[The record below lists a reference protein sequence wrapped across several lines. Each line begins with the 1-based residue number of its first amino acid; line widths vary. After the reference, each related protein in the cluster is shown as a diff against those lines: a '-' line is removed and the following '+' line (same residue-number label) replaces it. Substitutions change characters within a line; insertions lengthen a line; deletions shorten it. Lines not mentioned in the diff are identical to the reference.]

1 MLGLSPREQKA
12 IFMASLGS
20 VLEFYDFIIFGFMTN
35 YFIKNIFGNDSL
47 NNNNILVL
55 YSIFI
60 IGYIMHPLGMRLYSR
75 IAPIRDLRLVDGGI
89 TLMLVVSTLAM
100 GLVPA
105 RVMSFTWWMPLIIFG
120 IARII
125 QGLACG
131 AEMQAELDHIKIKIP
146 QNMSFAALGIL
157 AGNEIG
163 QFLAIVVN
171 RVLNYGFSPSQIQDY
186 AWRLPFIFG
195 ALLALLIYLVRL
207 KFAEPVTEEHCYR
220 NIIPVYKLFN
230 YYPSQTFI
238 AIGLAGIRGA
248 LTLLYLIFI
257 PFTMH
262 HFLNYSLLTVSRV
275 IFITSILGGIIAY
288 LINRYCSY
296 HNAPRQLMVCVI
308 LLLPC
313 ALLWAMSFHYNKFVY
328 LSILALAVLS
338 SCFTFLVQ
346 RVMVGLFPSA
356 VRLAGM
362 SFANQ
367 QGYIFCA
374 GLMPIISIG
383 LGHLLLRSND
393 YFSHHQV
400 FYAGTVFYIFIL
412 VGLNIYGLYQLP
424 HYANYTEIHQIREKI
439 LSTSKIT
446 N

>member
-1 MLGLSPREQKA
+1 MLGLSSREKKA

-20 VLEFYDFIIFGFMTN
+20 ILEFYDFIIFGFMSN
-35 YFIKNIFGNDSL
+35 YFAKNIFGNDSL

-60 IGYIMHPLGMRLYSR
+60 IGYIMHPLGMHLYSK
-75 IAPIRDLRLVDGGI
+75 IAPIQDLRLVDGGI
-89 TLMLVVSTLAM
+89 TFMLVGSTLTM
-100 GLVPA
+100 GLIPTQV
-105 RVMSFTWWMPLIIFG
+105 SFAWWIPLIILG
-120 IARII
+120 AARVI

-171 RVLNYGFSPSQIQDY
+171 RVLNYWFSTSQIQDY
-186 AWRLPFIFG
+186 AWRLPFILG
-195 ALLALLIYLVRL
+195 ALLALLIYLIRL
-207 KFAEPVTEEHCYR
+207 TFAERVTEEHCHR
-220 NIIPVYKLFN
+220 NIIPVYKLLN
-230 YYPSQTFI
+230 YYPTQIFI
-238 AIGLAGIRGA
+238 AVGLAGIRGA
-248 LTLLYLIFI
+248 LTLLCLIFI
-257 PFTMH
+257 PFTMY
-262 HFLNYSLLTVSRV
+262 HFLDYSLSMISRIIFVSS
-275 IFITSILGGIIAY
+275 ITGGTAAY

-296 HNAPRQLMVCVI
+296 HNAPRQLLICLI
-308 LLLPC
+308 LLLPSVI
-313 ALLWAMSFHYNKFVY
+313 LWMLSSYYDKFVY
-328 LSILALAVLS
+328 PSILALAVLS

-346 RVMVGLFPSA
+346 RVMAGLFPSA

-424 HYANYTEIHQIREKI
+424 QYANYTDIHQIRQKI
-439 LSTSKIT
+439 LAAKIR

>member
-1 MLGLSPREQKA
+1 MLGLSSREKKA

-20 VLEFYDFIIFGFMTN
+20 ILEFYDFIIFGFMTN

-47 NNNNILVL
+47 NNNNILIL

-60 IGYIMHPLGMRLYSR
+60 IGYIMHPLGMHLYSK
-75 IAPIRDLRLVDGGI
+75 IAPVQDLRLVDGGI
-89 TLMLVVSTLAM
+89 TLMLIVSTLTM
-100 GLVPA
+100 GLIPTHMPIV
-105 RVMSFTWWMPLIIFG
+105 WWMPLIILG
-120 IARII
+120 VARII

-171 RVLNYGFSPSQIQDY
+171 RILNYWFSPNQLQDY

-195 ALLALLIYLVRL
+195 AILALLIYLIRL
-207 KFAEPVTEEHCYR
+207 KFAERITEEHCYR

-230 YYPSQTFI
+230 YYPSQIFI

-257 PFTMH
+257 PFTMY
-262 HFLNYSLLTVSRV
+262 HFLHYSLLMISRI
-275 IFITSILGGIIAY
+275 IFITSIIGGIVAY

-296 HNAPRQLMVCVI
+296 HNAPRQLLLCVI
-308 LLLPC
+308 LLLPSVT
-313 ALLWAMSFHYNKFVY
+313 LWMLSSHYNKFVY
-328 LSILALAVLS
+328 PSILALAILS

-346 RVMVGLFPSA
+346 RVMAGLFPSA

-374 GLMPIISIG
+374 GLMPLISIG
-383 LGHLLLRSND
+383 LAHLLLKSNIH
-393 YFSHHQV
+393 FSH
-400 FYAGTVFYIFIL
+400 YLVFYIGTAFYLLIL
-412 VGLNIYGLYQLP
+412 VVLNIYGLYRLP
-424 HYANYTEIHQIREKI
+424 DYANYTDIHQIRQRI
-439 LSTSKIT
+439 LTSKVI